1 MDNQNSLILIAM
13 SVGALLVVLW
23 VVRRWWRE
31 HHQYDLAGKTVL
43 LTGGSRGLGL
53 VMARQLVQQGARLAI
68 CARDRAELER
78 ARNELEQQGGQVLA
92 LPCDVTN
99 QSQVDQMVQQVRD
112 RFGQIDVLINN
123 AGTDLVAPMDV
134 LTMEDYDDLMKL
146 HFWAPLCTTYAVL
159 PEMRQRKAGRI
170 VNISSIGG
178 KVVSPHMLAYCA
190 SKFALTGLSE
200 GMRAELAKDGIP
212 VTTVCPGFIRTGVID
227 HAMFKGQH
235 RKEYTWFSIAD
246 SLPLISTSAENV
258 ARHTIAAF
266 RHGDAEVIVPLWT
279 WFSAKFFALFPGL
292 NSTLLGWA
300 NRLLPGTGGIGTE
313 RALGKDSHSFL
324 SPSVLTTLSERAAHR
339 NNEIATEKADG
350 AGANGQ
356 VETERSASLVRYAQ
370 SHEQV
375 EAQQASATEAESSGI
390 TARSPSPEPAIAEDD
405 QSAFPLIE
413 PSHAPAEIQAG
424 LSEIQSTLGIPWTPA
439 SWRAYAMYP
448 SVMQLFWERLKPAT
462 QTESFLESA
471 IAITERIYR
480 DTSDWYQPGYQIDM
494 DEAQR
499 HQIQRVLNAFTFGNP
514 QLLIQ
519 QIALSR
525 TLAGEVVGQEGNGN
539 ARRGANSYQHTE
551 IQLIGEQSVREMS
564 AQMQQ
569 VYRDIKQTMGVP
581 IVNSD
586 YQALARWSPF
596 FLAAW
601 EDIKRWRERPE
612 YQLLKE
618 DIVRRAEQAASR
630 LRPAVAIGEREVRDL
645 LNNPEDFEQIQQTV
659 EMFKDILPELI
670 VQDALFHMGL
680 ANLKPVTTR

>member
-1 MDNQNSLILIAM
+1 MNFYIDNQNPLILIAM
-13 SVGALLVVLW
+13 SAIALLVVLW
-23 VVRRWWRE
+23 VVRWWRE
-31 HHQYDLAGKTVL
+31 RQYDLTGKTVL

-92 LPCDVTN
+92 LSCDVTDK
-99 QSQVDQMVQQVRD
+99 SQVEQMVQQVRD
-112 RFGQIDVLINN
+112 RFGQIDILINN
-123 AGTDLVAPMDV
+123 AGTDLIAPMDV

-146 HFWAPLCTTYAVL
+146 HFWAPLYTTYAVL

-200 GMRAELAKDGIP
+200 GMRAELAKDRIA

-227 HAMFKGQH
+227 HAIFKGQH

-258 ARHTIAAF
+258 ARQTIAAF
-266 RHGDAEVIVPLWT
+266 RRGDAEVIVPFPAWL
-279 WFSAKFFALFPGL
+279 SAKFFALFLGL

-300 NRLLPGTGGIGTE
+300 NRLLPATGGIGTE
-313 RALGKDSHSFL
+313 RAFGKDSHSSL
-324 SPSVLTTLSERAAHR
+324 SPSLLTSLSDKAAQE
-339 NNEIATEKADG
+339 NNEIADNPGADQPIETEQSH
-350 AGANGQ
+350 GQ
-356 VETERSASLVRYAQ
+356 VESQRFFEGDPD
-370 SHEQV
+370 
-375 EAQQASATEAESSGI
+375 SSVI
-390 TARSPSPEPAIAEDD
+390 TTRSPEPAIAEDD
-405 QSAFPLIE
+405 ESGFPLIE
-413 PSHAPAEIQAG
+413 PSHAPAEIQAC
-424 LSEIQSTLGIPWTPA
+424 LNDIQSTLGIPWIPEN
-439 SWRAYAMYP
+439 WRAYAMYP

-462 QTESFLESA
+462 QSESFLESA

-494 DEAQR
+494 DEGQR

-519 QIALSR
+519 QIALSQ

-539 ARRGANSYQHTE
+539 ARRGLNSYQHTE
-551 IQLIGEQSVREMS
+551 IKLIGEQSVREMS

-569 VYRDIKQTMGVP
+569 VYRDIKQTLGVP

-601 EDIKRWRERPE
+601 EDIKPWRERPE
-612 YQLLKE
+612 YQLLHQ
-618 DIVRRAEQAASR
+618 DIVRRAEHAASR

-645 LNNPEDFEQIQQTV
+645 LDNPEDFEQIQQTV
-659 EMFKDILPELI
+659 QMFKDVLPELI
-670 VQDALFHMGL
+670 IQDALFHMGL
-680 ANLKPVTTR
+680 ANLKPVTKL